1 MGRCMSWVAAE
12 LRPIPPPR
20 WTSIIRALIRGR
32 RTCHLRL
39 RGATP
44 DRYQRHK
51 QNLALRRVCQRRY
64 YAAVLDGNLHVRT
77 GESHAN
83 ADRDRDGN
91 SHTDRYA
98 YGDSNGYAHTD
109 SYAYCDSDSY
119 AYTDSYAYGDSNG
132 YAYTDSYAYC
142 DANFVT
148 ASNADG
154 PAEVYSDA
162 ATAADAAAPSVGPDS
177 EACLAL
183 VRLLPDYGGSSVWHG
198 P

>member
-64 YAAVLDGNLHVRT
+64 YAAVLDGNLHVRA

-83 ADRDRDGN
+83 ADRHSDGN
-91 SHTDRYA
+91 SHA
-98 YGDSNGYAHTD
+98 D
-109 SYAYCDSDSY
+109 SYANC
-119 AYTDSYAYGDSNG
+119 DSNG
-132 YAYTDSYAYC
+132 YAYTDSYANGHSNSYAYTDSYAYGHSNSNSNSDSDCYC
-142 DANFVT
+142 DVDVDAY
-148 ASNADG
+148 G
-154 PAEVYSDA
+154 PA
-162 ATAADAAAPSVGPDS
+162 
-177 EACLAL
+177 
-183 VRLLPDYGGSSVWHG
+183 
-198 P
+198 